1 MRSTLALAI
10 GIALATIFPAT
21 QALADTAQTFSFAT
35 APGRLPKNVVPLEYT
50 ISLTP
55 DTDKRTLAGTE
66 SIVLDFREATATIQF
81 NSLNQKLS
89 KVLLDGKPVKTVVS
103 DDKAQ
108 LTTITLARPAAAGK
122 HTLSFAYQGRIET
135 NAVGLFLQEYT
146 APGGAKDKM
155 LSTQFEATDARRMF
169 PCWDEPAFRA
179 VFQLN
184 VTVPAKWAAYS
195 NMPVARRT
203 VKGALATTSFERSP
217 KMASYLVE
225 FSAGNLAQ
233 ISGESDGTK
242 LNVVA
247 VKGQEQGGKQALAN
261 AAQILADYNDYFG
274 VRFPLPKLDSIAVPG
289 GFGGAM
295 ENWGAIT
302 YNDQTLLITPSSTMA
317 NRQGVYSI
325 QAHEMAHQ
333 WFGDLVTMGWWDELW
348 LNESFASWM
357 AAKQTDL
364 RNPEW
369 LWWER
374 EDATKEDAMN
384 ADALAGSHAIRR
396 HVVNELDA
404 TNAFDPAI
412 TYNKGQAVL
421 RMMETYMGA
430 DAFRAGIRD
439 YMRTHAYG
447 NTFSGD
453 LWQALDGAGGG
464 KISDIAASWTS
475 QPGFPLVSVQ
485 ASCDAAGNRSLA
497 LTQQRFLRQGMGR
510 DAAAA
515 KAGWS
520 IPLQVR
526 SGTGAPRALLLDGSA
541 SGVAAGRCDET
552 LSVNAGVVGYYR
564 ASYDAATL
572 ALNTRGF
579 GAMGDGDRIALLDD
593 QWALVG
599 AGAQPLA
606 NYLALASA
614 MGASQNQRSWEQITG
629 ALADIESA
637 ERGTA
642 GHAAFAAYAR
652 SLLKPLSLTLGW
664 EPKADETPGVRKLR
678 RALLSD
684 LGRWGDREVLAEA
697 RKRFAAFAA
706 DRKAIE
712 ADEQAMVLAIVAQ
725 YASEADFEQLHA
737 IARSAGNE
745 TELRR
750 YYQALT
756 QVSDPALAARAA
768 AIVLSD
774 EIPKQADGVRFGLVA
789 SLADQHPALAWS
801 TFRAHSER
809 LLAPQQPF
817 GPMILAQY
825 SPEIFWQAAPLDEM
839 EAWLKGQVP
848 ADMAPNLARGM
859 ESARLQLAQKARL
872 AQAADA
878 FLGAKVA
885 AAH

>member
-1 MRSTLALAI
+1 
-10 GIALATIFPAT
+10 
-21 QALADTAQTFSFAT
+21 
-35 APGRLPKNVVPLEYT
+35 
-50 ISLTP
+50 
-55 DTDKRTLAGTE
+55 
-66 SIVLDFREATATIQF
+66 
-81 NSLNQKLS
+81 
-89 KVLLDGKPVKTVVS
+89 
-103 DDKAQ
+103 
-108 LTTITLARPAAAGK
+108 
-122 HTLSFAYQGRIET
+122 
-135 NAVGLFLQEYT
+135 
-146 APGGAKDKM
+146 
-155 LSTQFEATDARRMF
+155 
-169 PCWDEPAFRA
+169 
-179 VFQLN
+179 
-184 VTVPAKWAAYS
+184 
-195 NMPVARRT
+195 
-203 VKGALATTSFERSP
+203 
-217 KMASYLVE
+217 
-225 FSAGNLAQ
+225 
-233 ISGESDGTK
+233 
-242 LNVVA
+242 
-247 VKGQEQGGKQALAN
+247 
-261 AAQILADYNDYFG
+261 
-274 VRFPLPKLDSIAVPG
+274 
-289 GFGGAM
+289 
-295 ENWGAIT
+295 
-302 YNDQTLLITPSSTMA
+302 
-317 NRQGVYSI
+317 
-325 QAHEMAHQ
+325 
-333 WFGDLVTMGWWDELW
+333 
-348 LNESFASWM
+348 
-357 AAKQTDL
+357 
-364 RNPEW
+364 
-369 LWWER
+369 
-374 EDATKEDAMN
+374 MN